1 MSRLAVKKKARGMF
15 STLAAMFGKAGG
27 ADQATTGYAQQRAA
41 SNAAYGNSIIPYQD
55 HDPAGHKGNPAD
67 ARLNE
72 SISNFNQTGTQS
84 TSGGNKQ
91 IANFTGTLNA
101 VGSTFTRIDEDG
113 VASVF
118 HFDAVSN
125 AYVYHC
131 DDGTVQNLVANHQGE
146 WVWSGARNDARRA
159 YEIYNPITVHG
170 RKGDNVAQAQ
180 CAEHPK
186 HEGPCRLAAVIAA
199 NGEATNY
206 HYSPSGK
213 LAGVVTVSGHQG
225 HLGF

>member
-1 MSRLAVKKKARGMF
+1 MSRIAIKKARGMF
-15 STLAAMFGKAGG
+15 STLAAIFGKTVA
-27 ADQATTGYAQQRAA
+27 ADRATTGYSQQRAA
-41 SNAAYGNSIIPYQD
+41 SNTAYGNSNIQYHD
-55 HDPAGHKGNPAD
+55 HGAAGQTGNRAD
-67 ARLNE
+67 ARLNDAVVN
-72 SISNFNQTGTQS
+72 STQTDTQS
-84 TSGGNKQ
+84 TPASDKQ
-91 IANFTGTLNA
+91 TANFTGTLNA

-118 HFDAVSN
+118 HFDAASN

-159 YEIYNPITVHG
+159 YEIYNPITVHD
-170 RKGDNVAQAQ
+170 RKRDDGAQVP
-180 CAEHPK
+180 CAETHK